1 MSRTY
6 HHGERRLRV
15 RGIRQDPTDLR
26 RLARALI
33 DLGQAQ
39 AEAEAEAE
47 YQKQTR
53 RKTNQK
59 QKGNSKQSGR
69 VPTDTGR
76 KEAA

>member
-15 RGIRQDPTDLR
+15 RGIKQDPTDLR

-47 YQKQTR
+47 HRKQTR

-69 VPTDTGR
+69 GSADTSR

>member
-47 YQKQTR
+47 HRKQTR

-69 VPTDTGR
+69 GSADASR

>member
-6 HHGERRLRV
+6 HYSERRLRV

-47 YQKQTR
+47 YRKQTQ
-53 RKTNQK
+53 RKTK
-59 QKGNSKQSGR
+59 QKRKGSGKPSER
-69 VPTDTGR
+69 PSTDTSR

>member
-33 DLGQAQ
+33 DVAQAQ
-39 AEAEAEAE
+39 LEAEAEAE
-47 YQKQTR
+47 HRKQTR
-53 RKTNQK
+53 HKTKQK
-59 QKGNSKQSGR
+59 QKGNNKQSGR
-69 VPTDTGR
+69 TFTDTGH